1 MKIRCVTCYGK
12 GFRNNGFTMADR
24 TVCHRCNGAGEHDSE
39 YTVTTKNKKTKSYK
53 YNRDDG
59 KDQLSEVE
67 AV

>member
-12 GFRNNGFTMADR
+12 GFRNNGFTKADR
-24 TVCHRCNGAGEHDSE
+24 TVCFRCNGTGEHDSE

-53 YNRDDG
+53 YHRDDG